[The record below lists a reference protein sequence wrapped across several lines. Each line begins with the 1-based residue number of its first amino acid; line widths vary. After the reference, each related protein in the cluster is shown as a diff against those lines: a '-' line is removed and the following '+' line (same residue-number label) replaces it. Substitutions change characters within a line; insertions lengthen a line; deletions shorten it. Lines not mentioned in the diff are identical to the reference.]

1 MYYLGLRLKRPNL
14 LDDSLRTC
22 YEIKETSRCE
32 KVHKKESKKTEESI
46 FHAFFSFDIFQPE
59 GITRGENPS
68 QLMTDYFSESPLFKD
83 ISFTWIKLPIMNVK
97 HGLNF
102 RRHHLEKLV
111 MPGIFCSRWG
121 FVQKKDIP

>member
-22 YEIKETSRCE
+22 YEIKETSTCE
-32 KVHKKESKKTEESI
+32 KVHKKESKKIGVNFSC
-46 FHAFFSFDIFQPE
+46 FFSFDIFQPE
-59 GITRGENPS
+59 GFTRGENPS
-68 QLMTDYFSESPLFKD
+68 QLMMDYFSESPLFKD

-102 RRHHLEKLV
+102 RRHHLEKLA